1 MDLILANRALVDHH
15 APPGGA
21 GGPAPATG
29 GLVEA
34 VRPVLVP
41 WDGAT
46 GTTWIGAGRGPH
58 DRAWTDPDGFE
69 LLETPVG
76 PIRHQR
82 LYVAEDDWRG
92 HYAEVANGFF
102 WPLLHLVRVDL
113 PLKLAYYPTP
123 EPPSEAAWAAYERVN
138 RAFAKAALAARGE
151 VCWVHDYQLALVPAM
166 LREGGFAG
174 RTGFFLHTP
183 FPSLAVAESSLPP
196 PARARFA
203 AWLDGILGA
212 DLAGVQTEADADRL
226 REAAERLCGAR
237 VEGPD
242 LRLNGRIVRIAAFP
256 AGIDAD
262 DLARQAPAGAL
273 PATVPHDPVLP
284 LVVGLERADYTKG
297 VPERLAAITAAL
309 QGGARFAY
317 AGFSAPTR
325 PGVPAYDALQAEC
338 ERLGAEASALAAD
351 RGLPFVQSREALA
364 WSEVLALL
372 READVVFTAS
382 IADGMNLVPLQAV
395 IAQSSRPAGGRGVV
409 LAGRDAGVSSAY
421 AGFEDDGL
429 VALDPLN
436 ADASRCAFL
445 DALEGRPG
453 CVSDRLVAAVRE
465 HDAHAWGRTFL
476 GALDGA

>member
-41 WDGAT
+41 WDGAA

-58 DRAWTDPDGFE
+58 DRAWTDDAGFE
-69 LLETPVG
+69 LLETPAG

-82 LYVAEDDWRG
+82 LYLPEEDWRG

-123 EPPSEAAWAAYERVN
+123 DPPSDAAWSAYERVN
-138 RAFAKAALAARGE
+138 RAFAGAALAAGGE

-166 LREGGFAG
+166 LREGGFRG

-242 LRLNGRIVRIAAFP
+242 LRLNGRLVRIAAFP

-273 PATVPHDPVLP
+273 PAAVPHDLALP

-297 VPERLAAITAAL
+297 VPERLAAVSAAIA
-309 QGGARFAY
+309 GGARFAY

-338 ERLGAEASALAAD
+338 ERLASEASTLAAD

-395 IAQSSRPAGGRGVV
+395 IAQSSRPAGERGVV

-436 ADASRCAFL
+436 AEASKCALL

-453 CVSDRLVAAVRE
+453 SISDRLVAAVRE
-465 HDAHAWGRTFL
+465 RDAHAWGRTFL
-476 GALDGA
+476 GALDGV

>member
-1 MDLILANRALVDHH
+1 MDLILANRALLDHD

-21 GGPAPATG
+21 VAAATVTG

-41 WDGAT
+41 WDGAS
-46 GTTWIGAGRGPH
+46 GTTWIGAGRGSH
-58 DRAWTDPDGFE
+58 DHAWTDDRGFE
-69 LLETPVG
+69 FLETPAG

-82 LYVAEDDWRG
+82 LYLDEADWRG

-113 PLKLAYYPTP
+113 PEKRDYYPTP
-123 EPPSEAAWAAYERVN
+123 EPPSAAAWEAYERVN
-138 RAFAKAALAARGE
+138 RAFAGAALAAGGD
-151 VCWVHDYQLALVPAM
+151 VCWIHDYQLALVPAM
-166 LREGGFAG
+166 LREGGFLG
-174 RTGFFLHTP
+174 RTGYFLHTP
-183 FPSLAVAESSLPP
+183 FPSLAVAEPWLPP
-196 PARARFA
+196 PARERFA
-203 AWLDGILGA
+203 SWLAGILGA

-226 REAAERLCGAR
+226 REAAQRLCGAR

-242 LRLNGRIVRIAAFP
+242 LRVNGRLVRIAAFP
-256 AGIDAD
+256 AGIDAGGI
-262 DLARQAPAGAL
+262 ARQAPAASL
-273 PATVPHDPVLP
+273 PAALPHDPALP

-297 VPERLAAITAAL
+297 VPERLAAVSAAL
-309 QGGARFAY
+309 EGGARFAY

-338 ERLGAEASALAAD
+338 ERLAGRASRLAAE

-382 IADGMNLVPLQAV
+382 LADGMNLVPLQAA
-395 IAQSSRPAGGRGVV
+395 IAQASRPAAERGVV

-421 AGFEDDGL
+421 AGFEGDGL
-429 VALDPLN
+429 VPLDPLKPG
-436 ADASRCAFL
+436 DAERALL
-445 DALEGRPG
+445 DALEARPG
-453 CVSDRLVAAVRE
+453 RVSDRLVAAVRE